1 MTIYKNLKL
10 KWKLVSLVVLPIVC
24 MLYFAQVELRSGM
37 AILAENKK
45 AQQLAQLSV
54 LSSDL
59 VHEIQKERGFTAGF
73 LSSRGALF
81 NAELDQQRTQVDEK
95 TELVNDF
102 LNGFDK
108 KQFGSEFEAQLDGTL
123 SLLAEIES
131 KRSDISSFGIAQPDA
146 IAYYS
151 STNNEFLSTI
161 GFLVEATAIGEFRSM
176 ATGYLNFLYSKE
188 QAGIERAVLVGV
200 FAEDQFVNG
209 SYARFLNLV
218 NTQDI
223 RMQVFLS
230 LATDEQL
237 QFYADT
243 MRGEFIDE
251 TNSMRQIALDR
262 VSTGGFGVVPNH
274 WFEMQTGKINLLKSV
289 ESKLSNDLSI
299 ASAGYSALANTVLLT
314 TMITTAFCLIA
325 SVIFIMIAQKIIT
338 RPILSAAATADA
350 ISHGRLDNIID
361 TSLND
366 EVGKLLQTLNK
377 MQQSLIDRL
386 ERGDDEKAAENGRI
400 RQGLD
405 TCQANVLLADKN
417 QSIVYANEAVMTL
430 FGKYQARL
438 VSVNSG
444 FELGNVV
451 GCQISE
457 LAGSE
462 SLIAGLTEPHE
473 FRVEAAGLTFDVS
486 FAPMID
492 ENGERIG
499 TVVEWRDQTDELA
512 RLADEKL
519 RDEERALQKEKLQAM
534 DKILADENARV
545 KQALDVCQAN
555 VMVADADLN
564 IVYTNDSV
572 TEMMGKR
579 EQKLQQFIPSLD
591 AASLMGSKVHALHTD
606 PVSQKRMIENLSKV
620 DEQRLV
626 MAGLSFDLT
635 TTPMFDE
642 AKNRLGTVIEWKDVT
657 ESLARQEQEK
667 TVADENGRVR
677 QALDGAASNMLLTD
691 PSDKIIYMNNAVSA
705 LFGRSE
711 KRIRQDLPHFST
723 AALLGS
729 KLESLIG
736 NSTQASA
743 ASHAATANEINLGGL
758 TFKVTISQ
766 LSGAGGE
773 RLGAVVELEDRT
785 QELAIEDNVQNM
797 VQSALDGD
805 LSQRIPCEGQGGFIE
820 MLSTGINE
828 LVAVCEGVT
837 NETIAVLSNLS
848 NGDLTRKIQGQYKG
862 SFHKLQEDANLTV
875 DRLTEVVS
883 NIKDA
888 SESVAT
894 GAHEIFEGNT
904 NLSNRTEQ
912 QASSLEETASSM
924 EEMTST
930 VQQNAKN
937 AREADKLALVA
948 REKAEQGG
956 TVVGNAVSAMAEINK
971 SSKHIADII
980 SVIDEIAFQTN
991 LLALNASVEA
1001 ARAGEQGRGFSVVA
1015 SEVRNLAGRS
1025 AAAAKEIKE
1034 LIQDSLLKVT
1044 EGSKLVDESG
1054 QTLEEIIGAVKKV
1067 TDIVGEISAASE
1079 EQASGIE
1086 EVNKSITQ
1094 MDEMT
1099 QQNAALVEEAAAA
1112 SEAMGDRAKDLS
1124 NQIQFF
1130 SLGSE
1135 ATPMNS
1141 SEERRTQPR
1150 PWANSELQKPT
1161 VEAVPSRPKVDAVSS
1176 AKKLKSAGIGGT
1188 DWEEF

>member
-24 MLYFAQVELRSGM
+24 MLYFAQVELRNGM

-45 AQQLAQLSV
+45 VQELAELSV

-73 LSSRGALF
+73 LSSSGSLF
-81 NAELDQQRTQVDEK
+81 SAELDRQRTNVDDK
-95 TELVNDF
+95 AELVNRF
-102 LNGFDK
+102 LNDFDK
-108 KQFGSEFEAQLDGTL
+108 KQFGSEFETQLDAAL

-131 KRSDISSFGIAQPDA
+131 NRSEISSFGIAQPDA

-237 QFYADT
+237 QFYSDT
-243 MRGEFIDE
+243 MRGEFVDE
-251 TNSMRQIALDR
+251 TTSMRQIALDR
-262 VSTGGFGVVPNH
+262 VNTGGFDVVPNH
-274 WFEMQTGKINLLKSV
+274 WFEMQTGKINLLKTI
-289 ESKLSNDLSI
+289 ESKLSSDLSI

-314 TMITTAFCLIA
+314 TIFTTAFCLIV
-325 SVIFIMIAQKIIT
+325 SVIFIVVAQKIIS
-338 RPILSAAATADA
+338 RPILAAAATADA
-350 ISHGRLDNIID
+350 ISHGRLDSIID

-366 EVGKLLQTLNK
+366 EVGKLLQTLNE

-417 QSIVYANEAVMTL
+417 LSVVYANEAVMAL
-430 FGKYQARL
+430 FDKYQEKL
-438 VSVNSG
+438 VSINPG
-444 FELGNVV
+444 FASDGILGCHINELV
-451 GCQISE
+451 
-457 LAGSE
+457 GSE
-462 SLIAGLTEPHE
+462 DLIEGLTQPHE
-473 FRVEAAGLTFDVS
+473 LKFEVAGLTFDVS
-486 FAPMID
+486 FAPMMD
-492 ENGERIG
+492 ENDNRIG
-499 TVVEWRDQTDELA
+499 TVVEWRDRTDELA
-512 RLADEKL
+512 RLAEEKA
-519 RDEERALQKEKLQAM
+519 RVEERARQKELLQAQ
-534 DKILADENARV
+534 DKILADDNARV

-572 TEMMGKR
+572 IKMVSSR
-579 EQKLQQFIPSLD
+579 EKELQQIIPSLN
-591 AASLMGSKVHALHTD
+591 AASLMGSKAHALHSNPD
-606 PVSQKRMIENLSKV
+606 SQKRLIESLKST

-626 MAGLSFDLT
+626 MAGLSFDLIA
-635 TTPMFDE
+635 TPMFDE
-642 AKNRLGTVIEWKDVT
+642 ANNRLGTVIEWKDIT
-657 ESLARQEQEK
+657 ESLARQAQDK
-667 TVADENGRVR
+667 IVADENGRVR
-677 QALDGAASNMLLTD
+677 QALDGATSNLLLTD
-691 PSDKIIYMNNAVSA
+691 PSDTIIYLNNTLSE
-705 LFGRSE
+705 LFRRSE
-711 KRIRQDLPHFST
+711 THIKAERPQFSSD
-723 AALLGS
+723 ALLGS
-729 KLESLIG
+729 KLENLIG
-736 NSTQASA
+736 SSMQSSA
-743 ASHAATANEINLGGL
+743 ANEVGTTKELVLGGL
-758 TFKVTISQ
+758 TFKITISQ
-766 LSGAGGE
+766 LTGAGGE
-773 RLGAVVELEDRT
+773 RLGTVVELEDRT
-785 QELAIEDNVQNM
+785 QELAIEGDVQNM
-797 VQSALDGD
+797 VQSALAGD
-805 LSQRIPCEGQGGFIE
+805 LSQRIACEGQGGFIE
-820 MLSTGINE
+820 VLSTGINE

-848 NGDLTRKIQGQYKG
+848 NGDLTRKIEGEYKG
-862 SFHKLQEDANLTV
+862 SFQKLQEDVNLTV

-883 NIKDA
+883 SIKSA

-894 GAHEIFEGNT
+894 GAHEIFQGNT

-912 QASSLEETASSM
+912 QAASLEETASSM

-930 VQQNAKN
+930 VQANAKN

-956 TVVGNAVSAMAEINK
+956 QVVGNAVFAMTEINN

-1034 LIQDSLLKVT
+1034 LIQDSLSKVT

-1054 QTLEEIIGAVKKV
+1054 QTLEEIIGAVKQV
-1067 TDIVGEISAASE
+1067 TDIVGEISAASA

-1112 SEAMGDRAKDLS
+1112 SEGMGDRAKDLS

-1130 SLGSE
+1130 SIGTDSV
-1135 ATPMNS
+1135 PS
-1141 SEERRTQPR
+1141 SSSVERRTQAR
-1150 PWANSELQKPT
+1150 PWSSGESTNT
-1161 VEAVPSRPKVDAVSS
+1161 VVRAAPDLPKVESVSS
-1176 AKKLKSAGIGGT
+1176 SKERKVAGIGGT